1 MKVRRR
7 FTILGCGSSPGVPR
21 VDGEWGAC
29 DPENPKN
36 RRTRAAFLIEQI
48 GPDGTTTVAVDTGPD
63 FRQQMIAAGVA
74 NLDAVVYTHPHADH
88 IHGIDDVR
96 IFALKRR
103 RQIPIHADA
112 FTMERIREGF
122 SYCIETPPGSD
133 YPPIVRPEI
142 IGEAG
147 DRFEID
153 GAGGPIPFQPLKQIH
168 GSITS
173 LGFRIGNV
181 AYCCDISG
189 FPDETVPK
197 LQDLDVL
204 IVDALQYK
212 SHPSHFSLGEALEW
226 IERLKPRQTY
236 LTHMHV
242 PLDYDTVARE
252 TPNHV
257 APAHDMLAFE
267 FEIALA
273 EEHA

>member
-226 IERLKPRQTY
+226 IERLRPRQTY

>member
-63 FRQQMIAAGVA
+63 FRQQMIAAGVID
-74 NLDAVVYTHPHADH
+74 LDAVVYTHPHADH

-142 IGEAG
+142 IAETGEPFVIG
-147 DRFEID
+147 
-153 GAGGPIPFQPLKQIH
+153 GLGGPIPFQPLKQIH

-173 LGFRIGNV
+173 LGFRIGDV

-212 SHPSHFSLGEALEW
+212 THPSHFSLGEALEW
-226 IERLKPRQTY
+226 IEQLKPRQTY

-257 APAHDMLAFE
+257 TPAHDMLAFE